1 MNGKPALRIL
11 YIDDDPGIARLVQRA
26 LERRGFEVEHAANG
40 TEGLRR
46 LREGRFA
53 LVCLDHTMPGQDGLA
68 VLAEIR
74 AMPEH
79 PPVIYVTGSA
89 DTSRVAVAALKS
101 GAVDYVP
108 KDVSGQFLEL
118 LGAGVEHALAEEE
131 MRRAREAAEREVRQS
146 RDYAQLLLREV
157 NHRVSN
163 SLALVAAFVKMQ
175 TSAVRDPGARNALEE
190 TQARI
195 MAIAGIHRRLYTSDD
210 VRFVGI
216 DAYLAS
222 LVEDLD
228 SAMKASGRE
237 HPIRLQAEPIEV
249 PTDKA
254 VSLGVVV
261 TELVTNAYK
270 YAYPGGTRGEIR
282 IRITREGDDVRL
294 VVEDDGVGHRPMA
307 TPQGTGLGTKIVAAM
322 AANLRANVEYDE
334 AHAGT
339 RVSLRFSL

>member
-1 MNGKPALRIL
+1 MVRVKTSLRIL

-26 LERRGFEVEHAANG
+26 LSKRGFEVEHAANG
-40 TEGLRR
+40 AEGLRR
-46 LREGRFA
+46 LREAKFA
-53 LVCLDHTMPGQDGLA
+53 LICLDHTMPGQDGLA

-74 AMPEH
+74 GMPDH
-79 PPVIYVTGSA
+79 PPVIYVTGSE
-89 DTSRVAVAALKS
+89 DSRVAVSALKA
-101 GAVDYVP
+101 GAVDYVW

-118 LGAGVEHALAEEE
+118 LGAGVEHALAEEAL
-131 MRRAREAAEREVRQS
+131 RQAKEAAEREVRES

-163 SLALVAAFVKMQ
+163 SLALVAALVKMQ
-175 TSAVRDPGARNALEE
+175 TSAVQDPGARDALET

-237 HPIRLQAEPIEV
+237 HPIRLRADPIQV

-254 VSLGVVV
+254 VSIGVVV

-270 YAYPGGTRGEIR
+270 YAYPKGTSGEIR
-282 IRITREGDDVRL
+282 IRITREDDGVRL
-294 VVEDDGVGHRPMA
+294 VVEDDGVGHRAMA
-307 TPQGTGLGTKIVAAM
+307 TPEGTGLGTKIVAAM
-322 AANLRANVEYDE
+322 AANLRTDVEYDGT
-334 AHAGT
+334 HAGT
-339 RVSLRFSL
+339 RVSLRIAL